1 MSIKQS
7 SYSVKG
13 YNLYPSMNWGTDV
26 VPYFFLPGFKSSV
39 PWFRFGVA

>member
-13 YNLYPSMNWGTDV
+13 YNLYPSMSWGYGCGSLLFPT
-26 VPYFFLPGFKSSV
+26 
-39 PWFRFGVA
+39 RFQVECSLI